1 MHQHG
6 GAEPGELSGHR
17 LTEPV
22 GGAGDE
28 HGLIAD
34 GAHGQIFQTAEHRRQ
49 INKVADQ
56 RELSRLSVLAIELQ
70 WPEEKWSTVR

>member
-1 MHQHG
+1 VNDDG
-6 GAEPGELSGHR
+6 GTSAGKLGGQR